1 MDDITFILNYID
13 KMENKNKK
21 FKTNYSSL
29 DKLLKGGFNK
39 GTLNEITG
47 DYFTGKSTLCMNI
60 LKNIDENISAL
71 YIVTNNNNNT
81 MLLQEFSNKD
91 NITIIIS
98 NKESVITSLLNRTI
112 NYFDLIII
120 DSIADVLSISEEE
133 HELCMNYKQN
143 LKPLIRQ
150 LYELAYGTDKVIIA
164 VNSLIYLNNILTSK
178 YNEVMKIYCSS
189 RILMDRNY
197 QIIIIKEQ

>member
-1 MDDITFILNYID
+1 
-13 KMENKNKK
+13 
-21 FKTNYSSL
+21 
-29 DKLLKGGFNK
+29 
-39 GTLNEITG
+39 
-47 DYFTGKSTLCMNI
+47 
-60 LKNIDENISAL
+60 
-71 YIVTNNNNNT
+71 
-81 MLLQEFSNKD
+81 
-91 NITIIIS
+91 
-98 NKESVITSLLNRTI
+98 
-112 NYFDLIII
+112 
-120 DSIADVLSISEEE
+120 
-133 HELCMNYKQN
+133 MNYKQN